1 MPFDPYRRANP
12 SVLDIAPYVPGKS
25 LEEAMEESGRDDVIK
40 LASNENPLGA
50 SPAAVAA
57 IRDALDL
64 SHRYV
69 ESSTRQVRERLAS
82 LLHLTPEHLIAGN
95 GSDALLL
102 AAAMAFLHADDE
114 VIVPEVTFSMYEIV
128 ARIMGARV
136 VRSAMDGMAIDV
148 DAILDKVTPAT
159 KAVFLC
165 NPNNPTGTLIDE
177 RRFADLVAALPD
189 DVLLIHDEAYADFA
203 DPALRPDTM
212 GRVRDGVTNLLVT
225 RTFSKSHG
233 LAGIRFGFA
242 CGDPRVIDLLHRVRP
257 PFDLSVTAQAAGV
270 AAADDREFLQR
281 TLQVNRDGKA
291 QLTAGFDALGL
302 PFVPT
307 HTNFIMVRLGERA
320 STVAD
325 DLLQRGLVVRC
336 WTRPAALAGWLRVT
350 VGTEPENR
358 SLLAGLADVLASHG
372 P

>member
-12 SVLDIAPYVPGKS
+12 SVLDINPYVPGKS

-57 IRDALDL
+57 IRAALDL

-69 ESSTRQVRERLAS
+69 ESSARRVRERFAA
-82 LLHLTPEHLIAGN
+82 LLDLTPDHLIAGG

-136 VRSAMDGMAIDV
+136 VRSAMAGMEIDV
-148 DAILDKVTPAT
+148 DAMLAMVTPAT
-159 KAVFLC
+159 KAIFLC
-165 NPNNPTGTLIDE
+165 NPNNPTGTLIDA
-177 RRFADLVAALPD
+177 RSFAELLAALPD

-203 DPALRPDTM
+203 DPRLRPDTAA
-212 GRVRDGVTNLLVT
+212 RVRGGAANLLVT

-233 LAGIRFGFA
+233 LAGVRFGFA
-242 CGDPRVIDLLHRVRP
+242 YGDPRVIELMHRVRP
-257 PFDLSVTAQAAGV
+257 PFDLSVTAQAAGL
-270 AAADDREFLQR
+270 AAADDDDFLRR
-281 TLQVNRDGKA
+281 TLQVNRDGKQ

-307 HTNFIMVRLGERA
+307 HANFIMVRVGERA
-320 STVAD
+320 PAVAD
-325 DLLQRGLVVRC
+325 ALLRRGLVVRC
-336 WTRPAALAGWLRVT
+336 WTKPSALADWLRIT
-350 VGTEPENR
+350 IGTEPENR
-358 SLLAGLADVLASHG
+358 SLLAGLADVLDSQG

>member
-114 VIVPEVTFSMYEIV
+114 VIVPDVTFSMYEIV

-136 VRSAMDGMAIDV
+136 ERSAMDGMAIDV

-177 RRFADLVAALPD
+177 RRFADLVAAHPS
-189 DVLLIHDEAYADFA
+189 A
-203 DPALRPDTM
+203 T
-212 GRVRDGVTNLLVT
+212 VTT
-225 RTFSKSHG
+225 R
-233 LAGIRFGFA
+233 
-242 CGDPRVIDLLHRVRP
+242 
-257 PFDLSVTAQAAGV
+257 
-270 AAADDREFLQR
+270 
-281 TLQVNRDGKA
+281 
-291 QLTAGFDALGL
+291 
-302 PFVPT
+302 
-307 HTNFIMVRLGERA
+307 
-320 STVAD
+320 
-325 DLLQRGLVVRC
+325 
-336 WTRPAALAGWLRVT
+336 
-350 VGTEPENR
+350 
-358 SLLAGLADVLASHG
+358 
-372 P
+372 

>member
-25 LEEAMEESGRDDVIK
+25 LEEAMEESGREDVIK

-57 IRDALDL
+57 IRAALDL

-69 ESSTRQVRERLAS
+69 ESSARRVRERFAA
-82 LLHLTPEHLIAGN
+82 LLHLTPDHLIAGN

-102 AAAMAFLHADDE
+102 AAAMAFLHAEDE
-114 VIVPEVTFSMYEIV
+114 VIVPEVTFSMYEII
-128 ARIMGARV
+128 ARTMGARV

-148 DAILDKVTPAT
+148 DAILAKVTAAT

-165 NPNNPTGTLIDE
+165 NPNNPTGTLIDA
-177 RRFADLVAALPD
+177 RNFAELLAALPD

-203 DPALRPDTM
+203 DPALRPDTAA
-212 GRVRDGVTNLLVT
+212 RVRDGTANLLVT

-233 LAGIRFGFA
+233 LAGVRFGFA
-242 CGDPRVIDLLHRVRP
+242 YGDPRVIELMHRVRP
-257 PFDLSVTAQAAGV
+257 PFDLSVTAQAAGL
-270 AAADDREFLQR
+270 AAADDDDFLRR
-281 TLQVNRDGKA
+281 TLQVNRDGKQ

-307 HTNFIMVRLGERA
+307 HTNFIMVRIGDRA
-320 STVAD
+320 PAVAD
-325 DLLQRGLVVRC
+325 ALLLRLGVVVRC
-336 WTRPAALAGWLRVT
+336 WTKPAALADWLRIT
-350 VGTEPENR
+350 IGTEPENR
-358 SLLAGLADVLASHG
+358 SLLAGLADVLAT
-372 P
+372 